1 MLDSIY
7 LSWLGIV
14 YLIMLFI
21 PNFFWTK
28 HQPLGYDA
36 KSENLILLTLERIGQ
51 VLVTCF
57 AIISF
62 QKIIWQWDILLIIAT
77 IAMFFYEGYW
87 IRYFHSDCTLQD
99 FYSSS
104 WSNFTSFS
112 FFVFRNLWKTYLACC
127 FYNYFRNRTYRNTL
141 WTFSKDKCLISKMF
155 LFFSWF

>member
-7 LSWLGIV
+7 LSWLGII

-28 HQPLGYDA
+28 HQPFDYDA
-36 KSENLILLTLERIGQ
+36 KSENLILLILERIGQ
-51 VLVTCF
+51 GLVTCF

-77 IAMFFYEGYW
+77 IAMFLYEGYW

-99 FYSSS
+99 FY
-104 WSNFTSFS
+104 TSFLKIPLAGATLPVLAFLCLGIYERHILLVIS
-112 FFVFRNLWKTYLACC
+112 TIILEIGHIGIHYEHFRKINA
-127 FYNYFRNRTYRNTL
+127 
-141 WTFSKDKCLISKMF
+141 
-155 LFFSWF
+155 